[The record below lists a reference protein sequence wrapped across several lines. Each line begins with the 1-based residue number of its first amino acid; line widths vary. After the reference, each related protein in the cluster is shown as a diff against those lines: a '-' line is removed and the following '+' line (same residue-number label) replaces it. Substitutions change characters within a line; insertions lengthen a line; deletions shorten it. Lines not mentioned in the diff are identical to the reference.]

1 MSCGAAGVQVE
12 GAATGEATVDSGLG
26 AVVVEAQHGGILKL
40 RFTNHDEVINAQRTI
55 IVRPWTQASLEGGL
69 LFASSSSSCF
79 PSSPSPS
86 CSAYQLSLLPGAM
99 FTQDSGETVQLKER
113 PDVLSRFAFEQG
125 GLVLSFSDTA
135 LQLFAKGGLLTLIDF
150 YR

>member
-69 LFASSSSSCF
+69 
-79 PSSPSPS
+79 SPSPLLFIFS
-86 CSAYQLSLLPGAM
+86 SSFFFCLPVVPLPGAM

>member
-1 MSCGAAGVQVE
+1 
-12 GAATGEATVDSGLG
+12 
-26 AVVVEAQHGGILKL
+26 
-40 RFTNHDEVINAQRTI
+40 
-55 IVRPWTQASLEGGL
+55 
-69 LFASSSSSCF
+69 
-79 PSSPSPS
+79 
-86 CSAYQLSLLPGAM
+86 M